1 MHVSVACSRV
11 LCMHEQGRNRSVRR
25 KACCICICGAAG
37 GLIRY
42 PSRTSASKKA
52 VREEQRCSAGTT
64 IPSLAFRM
72 RCERCYSLRP
82 IHFRLIRHALWL
94 VGDLSWCSSKRL
106 RCDSKL
112 RCSEPPGTRAQIR
125 PQARLPV
132 FSPNPTSRPGTL
144 GKISPSAAA
153 GCWNQKTGPA
163 LLSLSLLCS
172 LWLVRRCVFPNW
184 GIHAHCLLVLQD
196 CGFHHRVWRIARSPW
211 CDKSMSQ
218 NTDRTFSCTVLN
230 NARASAVGEQYDDP
244 SVRWRLRTKSVWY
257 SFGPANRRVC

>member
-1 MHVSVACSRV
+1 MLGRHHNTVARVSYAMRAVLLTSPDSFSTHPSCIVACRRLV
-11 LCMHEQGRNRSVRR
+11 LVLVKVR
-25 KACCICICGAAG
+25 
-37 GLIRY
+37 
-42 PSRTSASKKA
+42 
-52 VREEQRCSAGTT
+52 
-64 IPSLAFRM
+64 
-72 RCERCYSLRP
+72 
-82 IHFRLIRHALWL
+82 
-94 VGDLSWCSSKRL
+94 
-106 RCDSKL
+106 DSKL